1 MTFEDCY
8 VKLQSMEDQTLIIEK
23 SKQMNDKKNYM
34 MQKCIYWMLELKAEL
49 EKADEMDT
57 TDYYLLV
64 SDIKEVEGELN
75 NY

>member
-1 MTFEDCY
+1 
-8 VKLQSMEDQTLIIEK
+8 MEDQTLIIEK